1 MILVGLIAAW
11 WFATDVV
18 GVPGY
23 VLPPPEQVLRALIS
37 GLSRAPW
44 DKAGYWYHAGV
55 TVWEAVLGFAIGSAL
70 GAIVGLVL
78 SHWPLLGKSWYP
90 YIVGFQSLPK
100 VALAPLMVVW
110 FGFGLEGKVFITAI
124 ITFFPV
130 LVNMMAG
137 YQAVEPE
144 RIELARSCNASELH
158 LLTKIVIP
166 SCLPF
171 LFAGLGVASVLSILG
186 AVVGEFV
193 GASAGLGML
202 LMQYNQA
209 MEISPMFAVILLLAV
224 IGFSN
229 ELRRHADR
237 APLLLLGAAIDCDGA
252 TMINLNRGDHAMSTR
267 FGRATF
273 ALTLAIGMSCWFVTA
288 VPAQAQK
295 KMTLVQMHPNMGIG
309 EEVFLYAVPKRLGYF
324 AAEGLEVDIQNSQ
337 TGMIS
342 AQALQANSAQ
352 IGTTA
357 AAAIMTVRSKMATS
371 SPSSTSSA
379 TPALSWWCSR
389 TRRSRSSRHTSR
401 ETDLVGHDD
410 HRHPSL
416 ASSSMTAST
425 SPTSSGSSAEV
436 GSSNSITLGS

>member
-1 MILVGLIAAW
+1 MAMPAMETPSATLAPVSRPTSTRISVLRRFPQLTISPAIFVALVAVW
-11 WFATDVV
+11 WLLTDVGGLPV
-18 GVPGY
+18 Y
-23 VLPPPEQVLRALIS
+23 ILPPPEQVLHALIN

-70 GAIVGLVL
+70 GAVLGLAL

-137 YQAVEPE
+137 YQSVEPE

-193 GASAGLGML
+193 GASSGLGML
-202 LMQYNQA
+202 LMQFNQS
-209 MEISPMFAVILLLAV
+209 MEIASMFAVILMLAV
-224 IGFSN
+224 IGFLMN
-229 ELRRHADR
+229 HLV
-237 APLLLLGAAIDCDGA
+237 
-252 TMINLNRGDHAMSTR
+252 
-267 FGRATF
+267 
-273 ALTLAIGMSCWFVTA
+273 TLAERRYCFW
-288 VPAQAQK
+288 AQR
-295 KMTLVQMHPNMGIG
+295 TN
-309 EEVFLYAVPKRLGYF
+309 
-324 AAEGLEVDIQNSQ
+324 AA
-337 TGMIS
+337 
-342 AQALQANSAQ
+342 
-352 IGTTA
+352 
-357 AAAIMTVRSKMATS
+357 
-371 SPSSTSSA
+371 
-379 TPALSWWCSR
+379 
-389 TRRSRSSRHTSR
+389 TR
-401 ETDLVGHDD
+401 
-410 HRHPSL
+410 P
-416 ASSSMTAST
+416 
-425 SPTSSGSSAEV
+425 
-436 GSSNSITLGS
+436 